1 MKAKASRLGLVVAL
15 SLAGQVHGLPQNE
28 VLRYSLNWPSGLS
41 LGEVTWSTARP
52 GDAPGSG
59 WSSEFVLEAAVPAFP
74 IRDVFR
80 STADRDLCSVKAEKE
95 VRHGQKRTQE
105 ATSFDRAKRTA
116 VRQTKGGGK
125 TEVRTSGCP
134 RDALTFLNLIR
145 TELAHGRVP
154 PPQTVYFGAPYEL
167 TLQYGGAAAVSIAG
181 RNVPADRLLGSIKGP
196 ASQTRFELFLS
207 SDAARTPLSARVPLP
222 IGTLTL
228 ELVP

>member
-1 MKAKASRLGLVVAL
+1 MKGETSWLGLVAAF
-15 SLAGQVHGLPQNE
+15 SLAGQLSGLPQNE
-28 VLRYSLNWPSGLS
+28 VLRYSLAWPSGLS

-52 GDAPGSG
+52 GDAKGSG

-80 STADRDLCSVKAEKE
+80 SAADRDLCSVSADKE
-95 VRHGQKRTQE
+95 VRHGQKRTE
-105 ATSFDRAKRTA
+105 ETTSFDRAKRTA

-125 TEVRTSGCP
+125 TELRTSGCP

-145 TELAHGRVP
+145 TELAQGRVP

-167 TLQYGGAAAVSIAG
+167 ALQYGGAATVSVAG
-181 RNVPADRLLGSIKGP
+181 RSVPADRLLGSIKGP
-196 ASQTRFELFLS
+196 ASQTRFELFFS
-207 SDAARTPLSARVPLP
+207 RDAARTPLSARVPLP

-228 ELVP
+228 EMVP